1 MLSLSRSHA
10 AAPAVDDHLQQVN
23 EDQDID
29 SQQADANPGETPK
42 NLDHLQ
48 RQERRGD
55 GQREEF
61 APRLLEIKANAFSE
75 RDGGVAICHKT
86 DAPKDRVVDE
96 RGFLK
101 DEVDEAR
108 LGIEAKVMSE
118 QHDLV
123 GNVFVEQA
131 MRAHADGD
139 KQEGMEKLVKRDK
152 EEPAVMV
159 LAP

>member
-42 NLDHLQ
+42 NLNHLQ

-55 GQREEF
+55 GQREKL

-75 RDGGVAICHKT
+75 RDGGVAICDKT
-86 DAPKDRVVDE
+86 DTPKDRVVDE

-101 DEVDEAR
+101 R
-108 LGIEAKVMSE
+108 
-118 QHDLV
+118 
-123 GNVFVEQA
+123 
-131 MRAHADGD
+131 
-139 KQEGMEKLVKRDK
+139 
-152 EEPAVMV
+152 
-159 LAP
+159 